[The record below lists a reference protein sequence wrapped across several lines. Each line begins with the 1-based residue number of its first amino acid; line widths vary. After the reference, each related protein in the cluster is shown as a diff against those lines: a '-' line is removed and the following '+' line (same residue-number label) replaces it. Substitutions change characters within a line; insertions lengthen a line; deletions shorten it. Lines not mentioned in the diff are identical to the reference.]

1 MVGAD
6 AECYAKHGY
15 ALLGRVLSDE
25 DLQQLLAEELR
36 FRPARSHGRRANRTL
51 RVAVQLCHRSEP
63 VRRMA
68 TRGPHI
74 PAVVQLVGPDVCLTH
89 VQFVT
94 KLSDQ
99 PGVGAGLASDDPTH
113 SDIPWHQDSGYGQ
126 LDPPD
131 DLTVF
136 FALTDMDQS
145 SGCLHVVPGSHLS
158 GLHEHDAASINPA
171 LRETRSRGDGVP
183 VLLRAGEAL
192 AFSGLLIH
200 GSPANHGPAPRV
212 AFYTR
217 YCAPWVRMM
226 SEAGRPVLEDPH
238 SWMVAG
244 EAPDS

>member
-99 PGVGAGLASDDPTH
+99 PGVGAGLASDDSTY
-113 SDIPWHQDSGYGQ
+113 SDIKRAIDAVDEELSAGSIGWQSGSKT
-126 LDPPD
+126 PH
-131 DLTVF
+131 TVVN
-136 FALTDMDQS
+136 LLKRM
-145 SGCLHVVPGSHLS
+145 
-158 GLHEHDAASINPA
+158 E
-171 LRETRSRGDGVP
+171 RETGFEPATSS
-183 VLLRAGEAL
+183 L
-192 AFSGLLIH
+192 
-200 GSPANHGPAPRV
+200 GS
-212 AFYTR
+212 
-217 YCAPWVRMM
+217 
-226 SEAGRPVLEDPH
+226 
-238 SWMVAG
+238 
-244 EAPDS
+244 